1 MIRYM
6 YIAKDHKETM
16 EQIGIYDCY
25 DNPKLYKRLYDSMTE
40 DIKADI
46 KEPKNAVCGVMD
58 VLTSAEN
65 GQFATPYDAAMC
77 MFAALTGHD
86 FNKLALSA
94 LKDYFGI

>member
-1 MIRYM
+1 MIYYM
-6 YIAKDHKETM
+6 YLAKDHKETT

-25 DNPKLYKRLYDSMTE
+25 DNPKLYKRLYDSIAE
-40 DIKADI
+40 NIKI